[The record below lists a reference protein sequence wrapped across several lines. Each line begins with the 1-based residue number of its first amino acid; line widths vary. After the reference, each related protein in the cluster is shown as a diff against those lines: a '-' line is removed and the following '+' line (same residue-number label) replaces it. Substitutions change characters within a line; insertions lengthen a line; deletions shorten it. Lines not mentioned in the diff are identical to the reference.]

1 MQTEASHYCYY
12 ICNPTHVLG
21 EFGVVFKAHLI
32 NWQGD
37 KLPKAVAVKTVK
49 GTFLA
54 IKMIIA
60 VFIYIYIYGKI

>member
-1 MQTEASHYCYY
+1 M
-12 ICNPTHVLG
+12 CNPTHVLG

-54 IKMIIA
+54 IKRIIA
-60 VFIYIYIYGKI
+60 VFIYITVKTKGLV